1 MLGFVFALV
10 TVAHALQGGSYVA
23 QERFPGTIA
32 FYLPKTLTQERC
44 TAVHVAPSIFLTAA
58 HCFDRYEK
66 DGSSPLITF
75 VANEMGEKNEPRIA
89 TFPRRLVRAPVIHPD
104 YYKTD
109 GFFGAFRNTNW
120 GSDPDLAL
128 IKINEDIEELSI
140 AKVAASDFHIGQTL
154 LIGGFGPDSADKE
167 CTQTPCSIRMGAQKV
182 TSLTARE
189 LLMSSNQMFL
199 TGGDS
204 GGPAY
209 EIRGKELVVVGINQG
224 CDNLHRPGSGK
235 ITRLTKI
242 DQAWY
247 HANLERLE
255 AGRK

>member
-1 MLGFVFALV
+1 MLSFLFAFVTTAQ
-10 TVAHALQGGSYVA
+10 ALQGGSYVE

-32 FYLPKTLTQERC
+32 FFLSKASTQEQC
-44 TAVHVAPSIFLTAA
+44 TAVHVAPNIFLTAA

-75 VANEMGEKNEPRIA
+75 VANEMGEKSEPRIV
-89 TFPRRLVRAPVIHPD
+89 TFARRLVRAPVIHPD

-109 GFFGAFRNTNW
+109 GFFGSFRNTHW

-128 IKINEDIEELSI
+128 IKVDEDIDELSI
-140 AKVAASDFHIGQTL
+140 AKIATTDYHVGQAL
-154 LIGGFGPDSADKE
+154 MIGGFGPEHVGKTCAP
-167 CTQTPCSIRMGAQKV
+167 QPCSIRMGVAKITEV
-182 TSLTARE
+182 TSQE
-189 LLMSSNQMFL
+189 LLIDSDATFL
-199 TGGDS
+199 TDGDA

-209 EIRGKELVVVGINQG
+209 EIRGKNLVVVAINQSR
-224 CDNLHRPGSGK
+224 DK
-235 ITRLTKI
+235 VTRLTKI

-247 HANLERLE
+247 RANLERLE